1 MLGHSFGH
9 LLDNRIELQRCSLE
23 HADLFVKV
31 NEIRLVQFVFSVFLD
46 VVVSFHVEELAQ
58 LWIELS
64 FLKDVL
70 SETLILTSK
79 WLIFE
84 GCLERNVSFANF

>member
-1 MLGHSFGH
+1 MKRHDQRILLVLGHSFGH

-70 SETLILTSK
+70 SDLLSFLCLSDFLI
-79 WLIFE
+79 
-84 GCLERNVSFANF
+84 